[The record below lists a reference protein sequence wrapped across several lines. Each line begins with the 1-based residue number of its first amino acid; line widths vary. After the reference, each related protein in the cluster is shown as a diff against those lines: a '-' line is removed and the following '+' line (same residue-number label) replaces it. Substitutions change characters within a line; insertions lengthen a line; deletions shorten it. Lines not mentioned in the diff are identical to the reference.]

1 MKVSVY
7 TRSGENSPSSYY
19 RILQYANK
27 WNYNTSKHIIVNQKI
42 YMKRNAS
49 VYKKQRF
56 FGILYIMVWLILNC
70 LLSYF
75 MT

>member
-42 YMKRNAS
+42 YMKS
-49 VYKKQRF
+49 
-56 FGILYIMVWLILNC
+56 
-70 LLSYF
+70 
-75 MT
+75 